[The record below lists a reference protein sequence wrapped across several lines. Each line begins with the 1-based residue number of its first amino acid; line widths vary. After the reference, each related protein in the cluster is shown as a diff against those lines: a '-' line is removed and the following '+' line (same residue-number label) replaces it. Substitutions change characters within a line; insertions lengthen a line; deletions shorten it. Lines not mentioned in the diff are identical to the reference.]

1 MFVVLEWVLKYKM
14 KMSLAIFILSQAE
27 WKINKY
33 LFRLIL
39 SQAERKINKYLSY
52 LILSQ
57 AEWQIPKE
65 VSLYIWFPPALYSY
79 HPLLFSY
86 LLQSKTEQVT

>member
-1 MFVVLEWVLKYKM
+1 M
-14 KMSLAIFILSQAE
+14 
-27 WKINKY
+27 
-33 LFRLIL
+33 
-39 SQAERKINKYLSY
+39 NKYLSY